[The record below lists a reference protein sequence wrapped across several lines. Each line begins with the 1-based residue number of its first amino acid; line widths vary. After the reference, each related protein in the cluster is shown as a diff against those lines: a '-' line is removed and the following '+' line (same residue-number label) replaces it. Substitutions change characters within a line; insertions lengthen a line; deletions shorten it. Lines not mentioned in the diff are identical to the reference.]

1 MPLIVKDGDPTQ
13 GHGWPSIPLKA
24 TSQSS
29 VKVDGAFAVVVGDS
43 SQPGNHAGCGPGGCD
58 DSPDHPVVT
67 VAGSPT
73 VFIEGIAVVRDADPL
88 GCGDVADTPPNTVF
102 ADGLGNQPLIQPELA
117 PSSFETI
124 GYFVRSINSSYNVT
138 LNGRIDTQ
146 TVVSG
151 GRIRT
156 REFWNSWRPQ
166 ALAPQPSNGFR
177 ITLVEEG
184 SGETFT
190 SFQGIGAPNL
200 PEAATPVFKE
210 PLDNAVSYQVLAGP
224 FSVNNSGALILNPS
238 FVPGRD
244 PNDDDKL
251 VRTIPATVRVNYNQ
265 GIISKTILFAVTLN
279 LTTG

>member
-24 TSQSS
+24 TTQSS

-58 DSPDHPVVT
+58 DSPDHAVIT

-117 PSSFETI
+117 PSAFETI
-124 GYFVRSINSSYNVT
+124 GYFVRSITDSYSIT
-138 LNGRIDTQ
+138 LPGRITTQ
-146 TVVSG
+146 RVGVNPV
-151 GRIRT
+151 RF

-166 ALAPQPSNGFR
+166 ALTPKPSNGFR

-200 PEAATPVFKE
+200 PAAATPIFKE
-210 PLDNAVSYQVLAGP
+210 PLDNQVNYQVIQGP
-224 FSVNNSGALILNPS
+224 FSVNNSGVLTLNPS

-244 PNDDDKL
+244 PNNNDKL
-251 VRTIPATVRVNYNQ
+251 VREIPVEVRVNFNQ
-265 GIISKTILFAVTLN
+265 GIISQNISFVVTLN
-279 LTTG
+279 LTTA